1 MTLPDEA
8 VKEFQGIYKE
18 KIGKE
23 LSFEQ
28 AKIEWDSEVPS
39 LREIMDMGNSP
50 IRLKAAVNAIVKSIQ
65 GYQSHASLKGEVAV

>member
-8 VKEFQGIYKE
+8 VKEFQEIYKE

-28 AKIEWDSEVPS
+28 AKIEAESFLNLFDLITKP
-39 LREIMDMGNSP
+39 IKNGN
-50 IRLKAAVNAIVKSIQ
+50 
-65 GYQSHASLKGEVAV
+65 

>member
-18 KIGKE
+18 KNGKE

-28 AKIEWDSEVPS
+28 AKLEAESFLNLFDLITKP
-39 LREIMDMGNSP
+39 IKNGN
-50 IRLKAAVNAIVKSIQ
+50 
-65 GYQSHASLKGEVAV
+65 